1 MFFFLPKVVTAN
13 KEKVEIKESR
23 AAQNLFKK
31 VNSMISKLDTVLDGL
46 EKHEKMLIEQVK
58 QLPEEEKDKLEKID
72 QLVHI
77 DELMLAIKQ
86 VITKKITLVKQP
98 VFMTLSMFVKFR
110 SRKFPTIRKSNK
122 SKNC

>member
-1 MFFFLPKVVTAN
+1 
-13 KEKVEIKESR
+13 VEIKESR

-46 EKHEKMLIEQVK
+46 EKHEKLLLEQVK
-58 QLPEEEKDKLEKID
+58 QLPEEQKDKFEKID

-86 VITKKITLVKQP
+86 VNRNIN
-98 VFMTLSMFVKFR
+98 VFSIFFIFQIK
-110 SRKFPTIRKSNK
+110 
-122 SKNC
+122 

>member
-1 MFFFLPKVVTAN
+1 LFFSQVVTAN

-46 EKHEKMLIEQVK
+46 EKHEKLLIEQVK
-58 QLPEEEKDKLEKID
+58 QLPEEQKDKMEKID

-86 VITKKITLVKQP
+86 VLT
-98 VFMTLSMFVKFR
+98 F
-110 SRKFPTIRKSNK
+110 
-122 SKNC
+122 